1 VLLTVKVSDVVT
13 LIDSCA
19 LRLETWTAGGMFLSS
34 MVLCNIFVFV
44 MIIPDVKICL
54 SFNKIYRRNFLETC
68 ESCSV
73 QTASRESEKALLTH
87 LRIEKKNSFR

>member
-1 VLLTVKVSDVVT
+1 MLLTVKVSDVVT

-19 LRLETWTAGGMFLSS
+19 LRLETWTAGGMLLSS

-54 SFNKIYRRNFLETC
+54 SFNKIYRNRNFLETC
-68 ESCSV
+68 ESCSD
-73 QTASRESEKALLTH
+73 QTSVERSRESTVDASQNRE
-87 LRIEKKNSFR
+87 EE